1 MVVIISENGRASLP
15 MGNILAVA
23 GEHNLREHRVIHPKF
38 SGARYGLVIKLPGG
52 GTVTQEFTSG
62 IFTVTDVLTE
72 NVGEAQIQFMAW
84 VDGCSPEDVFRS
96 EIFTARILPAL

>member
-15 MGNILAVA
+15 MGNILAVK

-38 SGARYGLVIKLPGG
+38 SGARYSMVMKLPAGD
-52 GTVTQEFTSG
+52 TVTMEIFGGILTMTSQL
-62 IFTVTDVLTE
+62 TDMAGEVQLQFRAWE
-72 NVGEAQIQFMAW
+72 DGGSPDNVFM
-84 VDGCSPEDVFRS
+84 S